1 VRALRTLASASP
13 GSSDW
18 KYLGARRLALM
29 ILASIER
36 GTRWLLF
43 VRNATENWSRAALQ
57 VGSFLQ
63 GLADE
68 GAFAGRDR
76 GENYFVICDERVNG
90 AQDVASGRVSLLF
103 GIAASRPG
111 EFHACLVTHQAGA
124 SRARLVSVN
133 RLATCGKRV
142 EAEIETAIIRLATNR
157 PS

>member
-1 VRALRTLASASP
+1 
-13 GSSDW
+13 
-18 KYLGARRLALM
+18 M

-43 VRNATENWSRAALQ
+43 VSNAAENWSRAALQ
-57 VGSFLQ
+57 VGNFLQ
-63 GLADE
+63 TLAEE
-68 GAFAGRDR
+68 GAFAGRDG

-90 AQDVASGRVSLLF
+90 AEAVASGRVNLLF

-111 EFHACLVTHQAGA
+111 EFHACLVTHHAGA
-124 SRARLVSVN
+124 SRTRIVSVN
-133 RLATCGKRV
+133 RLATSGKRV